1 MKNKASLFSVLSF
14 IVIFLTACSS
24 NITVKPDYQPQTK
37 IDTPLATVPA
47 SKIKLLNFEDKREP
61 RTVAIMIGRRTAA
74 LGMSL
79 GDIFSARPI
88 FDIIRDAVK
97 TELIRSGYSIVTDN
111 EDFSMKGQIL
121 KFWVATDVTALYW
134 DVIGEISIVVEVKR
148 PTVGTPVLL
157 GPYSGNNV
165 ERTYINPSGEIVTRV
180 LDKSLEG
187 VMSSMNSDP
196 ELVKVL
202 STK

>member
-97 TELIRSGYSIVTDN
+97 TELIMSGHSIVTDN
-111 EDFSMKGQIL
+111 EDFTMKGQIL

-134 DVIGEISIVVEVKR
+134 DVIGEISIAVEVKR
-148 PTVGTPVLL
+148 PTVGTPILL

-202 STK
+202 STR

>member
-1 MKNKASLFSVLSF
+1 MKYLAKMFSVCIALLAA
-14 IVIFLTACSS
+14 LTACSG

-97 TELIRSGYSIVTDN
+97 TELIRSGYGIVTDN

-202 STK
+202 STR

>member
-1 MKNKASLFSVLSF
+1 MKNKTLLFSALSF
-14 IVIFLTACSS
+14 IVIFLTACGG

-37 IDTPLATVPA
+37 RDTPLATVPA

-61 RTVAIMIGRRTAA
+61 RTVAIMIGHRTAA
-74 LGMSL
+74 LGTSL
-79 GDIFSARPI
+79 GDLFSARPI

-97 TELIRSGYSIVTDN
+97 TELIRSGHSIVTDN

-134 DVIGEISIVVEVKR
+134 DVIGEISIAVEVKR

-157 GPYSGNNV
+157 GPYRGNNV

-202 STK
+202 STR

>member
-97 TELIRSGYSIVTDN
+97 TELIRSGYGIVTDN

-202 STK
+202 STR

>member
-14 IVIFLTACSS
+14 IVIFLTACSA

-97 TELIRSGYSIVTDN
+97 TELIRSGYGIVTDN

-202 STK
+202 STR

>member
-1 MKNKASLFSVLSF
+1 
-14 IVIFLTACSS
+14 
-24 NITVKPDYQPQTK
+24 
-37 IDTPLATVPA
+37 
-47 SKIKLLNFEDKREP
+47 
-61 RTVAIMIGRRTAA
+61 MIGRRTTA

-79 GDIFSARPI
+79 GDLFSALPI

-97 TELIRSGYSIVTDN
+97 TELIMSGHSIVTDN

-121 KFWVATDVTALYW
+121 KFWVTTDVTPLYW

-157 GPYSGNNV
+157 GPYRGDNV

-202 STK
+202 STR